1 MSLIISEK
9 TGGSFT
15 PLPAGTH
22 MAVCY
27 MMVDEGTQYNEN
39 FKNFSH
45 KIRIGWEVPGETV
58 EVDGEQK
65 PRVISKEY
73 TASLSQ
79 KANLRKDLESWR
91 GKAFTPEE
99 LKHFDLKSIV
109 GAPCMINV
117 IHNEYNGN
125 TYAKV
130 SGVMAVPKG
139 IPKPGLSEPPTVFE
153 LTDDTDFSDLPN
165 LLPEWLE
172 KIVKNSQEYLSTL
185 SEPPVMDEDIP
196 PEEQDELDNIPF

>member
-1 MSLIISEK
+1 MSLVISEK

-22 MAVCY
+22 LAICN

-45 KIRIGWEVPGETV
+45 KIRVGWEIPGETI
-58 EVDGEQK
+58 EVDGEQR
-65 PRVISKEY
+65 PRMISKEY
-73 TASLSQ
+73 TASLST

-91 GKAFTPEE
+91 GRAFTPEE

-109 GAPCMINV
+109 GASCMLSV
-117 IHNEYNGN
+117 IHTEYNGS

-130 SGVMAVPKG
+130 SGVMAVPRG
-139 IPKPGLSEPPTVFE
+139 IPKGSLSEPPTVFE
-153 LTDDTDFSDLPN
+153 IGDDADFTALKD
-165 LLPEWLE
+165 LPEWLG
-172 KIVKNSQEYLSTL
+172 KIIMNSKEYMETL
-185 SEPPVMDEDIP
+185 ADPPVLEELP

>member
-1 MSLIISEK
+1 MSLVISEK
-9 TGGSFT
+9 TGGGFT

-22 MAVCY
+22 LAICN

-45 KIRIGWEVPGETV
+45 KIRVGWEIPGETI
-58 EVDGEQK
+58 EVDGEQR
-65 PRVISKEY
+65 PRMISKEY
-73 TASLSQ
+73 TASLST

-91 GKAFTPEE
+91 GRAFTPEE

-109 GAPCMINV
+109 GASCMLSV
-117 IHNEYNGN
+117 IHTEYNGS

-139 IPKPGLSEPPTVFE
+139 IPKGSLSEPPTVFE
-153 LTDDTDFSDLPN
+153 IGDSADFTALKD
-165 LLPEWLE
+165 LPEWLG
-172 KIVKNSQEYLSTL
+172 KIIMNSKEYLETL
-185 SEPPVMDEDIP
+185 GEPPVMEELP
-196 PEEQDELDNIPF
+196 PDEQDELDNIPF

>member
-1 MSLIISEK
+1 MSLVISEK

-22 MAVCY
+22 LAVCN

-45 KIRIGWEVPGETV
+45 KIRVGWEIPGETI
-58 EVDGEQK
+58 EVDGEQR
-65 PRVISKEY
+65 PRMISKEY
-73 TASLSQ
+73 TASLST

-91 GKAFTPEE
+91 GRAFTPEE

-109 GAPCMINV
+109 GAACMLSV
-117 IHNEYNGN
+117 IHTEYNGS

-153 LTDDTDFSDLPN
+153 LSEETDFTALND
-165 LLPEWLE
+165 LPEWLA
-172 KIVKNSQEYLSTL
+172 KIIMNSKEYLETL
-185 SEPPVMDEDIP
+185 AEPPEMEELP
-196 PEEQDELDNIPF
+196 PEEQDELDSIPF

>member
-1 MSLIISEK
+1 MSLVISEK

-22 MAVCY
+22 LAICN

-45 KIRIGWEVPGETV
+45 KIRVGWEIPGETI
-58 EVDGEQK
+58 EVDGEQR
-65 PRVISKEY
+65 PRMIPKEY
-73 TASLSQ
+73 TASLST

-91 GKAFTPEE
+91 GRAFTPEE

-109 GAPCMINV
+109 GASCMLSV
-117 IHNEYNGN
+117 IHTEYNGS

-139 IPKPGLSEPPTVFE
+139 IPKGSLSEPPTVFE
-153 LTDDTDFSDLPN
+153 IGDSADFTPLKD
-165 LLPEWLE
+165 LPEWLG
-172 KIVKNSQEYLSTL
+172 KIIMNSKEYLETL
-185 SEPPVMDEDIP
+185 GEPPVMEELP
-196 PEEQDELDNIPF
+196 PDEQDELDNIPF

>member
-1 MSLIISEK
+1 MSLVISEK

-22 MAVCY
+22 LAICN

-45 KIRIGWEVPGETV
+45 KIRVGWEIPGETI
-58 EVDGEQK
+58 EVDGEQR
-65 PRVISKEY
+65 PRMISKEY
-73 TASLSQ
+73 TASLST

-91 GKAFTPEE
+91 GRAFTPEE

-109 GAPCMINV
+109 GASCMLSV
-117 IHNEYNGN
+117 IHTEYNGS

-139 IPKPGLSEPPTVFE
+139 IPKGSLSEPPTVFE
-153 LTDDTDFSDLPN
+153 IGDSADFTPLKD
-165 LLPEWLE
+165 LPEWLG
-172 KIVKNSQEYLSTL
+172 KIIMNSKEYLETL
-185 SEPPVMDEDIP
+185 GEPPVMEELP
-196 PEEQDELDNIPF
+196 PDEQDELDNIPF